1 MDLALWVW
9 SERRRSIIVY
19 TAAVLDIRLIRE
31 KPEEVQAG
39 LDRLGAGVTLA
50 PVLAL
55 DARVR
60 DLKNESQNLQA
71 EQNRLSK
78 EIGRA
83 AAGEARDQAKAAAT
97 ALRERIEGLTA
108 ELGKQEAALDELL
121 LELPNLPHPSV
132 PTGKDETENVVLRQQ
147 GTPRAFEFQP
157 LPHWDLGTRH
167 DIIDFERG
175 VKISGSRFYVL
186 KGWGARLQ
194 RALITYMLD
203 VHTEK
208 HGYVEIYPPYMVKR
222 DCLVGTGNL
231 PKFGANLYRDA
242 EEDFWFIPT
251 AEVPVTNLY
260 RDEILPESALPLKH
274 VAFTACFRRE
284 QMAAGRDTRGIKR
297 GHQFDKVELVKFVHP
312 DRSMDELH
320 ALLGDAED
328 VLRGLE
334 LPYRVVQMCTGDLS
348 FSAMAKLDLEL
359 WAPGQNE
366 WLEVS
371 SCSNFGEFQARRA
384 RIRFREGQEGGGGG
398 SGGGGGGGGKGKNRF
413 VHTLN
418 GSGLALP
425 RTLIGVL
432 ETYQRADGRI
442 DVPAALRP
450 YLGGAT
456 VLGS

>member
-1 MDLALWVW
+1 V
-9 SERRRSIIVY
+9 I
-19 TAAVLDIRLIRE
+19 DIRLLRE
-31 KPEEVQAG
+31 KPEEVRAG
-39 LDRLGAGVTLA
+39 YQRLGSAIDLDA
-50 PVLAL
+50 VLAQ
-55 DARVR
+55 DSRVR
-60 DLKNESQNLQA
+60 DLKNESQTLQA
-71 EQNRLSK
+71 EQNRMSK

-83 AAGEARDQAKAAAT
+83 APGEAREQAKAASLT
-97 ALRERIEGLTA
+97 FKERIERIAGELAAAETA
-108 ELGKQEAALDELL
+108 LEAQLLD
-121 LELPNLPHPSV
+121 LPNLPHPSV
-132 PTGKDETENVVLRQQ
+132 PTGKDESENRVLREEGQKRTYSFAPQ
-147 GTPRAFEFQP
+147 
-157 LPHWDLGTRH
+157 PHWDLGTRL

-203 VHTEK
+203 LHTTQ
-208 HGYVEIYPPYMVKR
+208 HAYVEIYPPYMVR
-222 DCLVGTGNL
+222 RECLVGTGNL
-231 PKFGANLYRDA
+231 PKFGENLYRDA

-260 RDEILPESALPLKH
+260 REEILDGAALPIRH

-297 GHQFDKVELVKFVHP
+297 GHQFDKVELVKFVRP
-312 DRSMDELH
+312 ETSMDELTG
-320 ALLGDAED
+320 LLGHAEA
-328 VLRGLE
+328 VLKGLE

-348 FSAMAKLDLEL
+348 FSAMAKFDLEL
-359 WAPGQNE
+359 WAPGCNE

-371 SCSNFGEFQARRA
+371 SCSNFGDFQARRA
-384 RIRFREGQEGGGGG
+384 RIRFKDKDAKDK
-398 SGGGGGGGGKGKNRF
+398 SRF

-432 ETYQRADGRI
+432 ETYQRADGKI
-442 DVPAALRP
+442 DVPLALRP

-456 VLGS
+456 VLG

>member
-1 MDLALWVW
+1 V
-9 SERRRSIIVY
+9 
-19 TAAVLDIRLIRE
+19 
-31 KPEEVQAG
+31 
-39 LDRLGAGVTLA
+39 
-50 PVLAL
+50 PV
-55 DARVR
+55 
-60 DLKNESQNLQA
+60 
-71 EQNRLSK
+71 
-78 EIGRA
+78 
-83 AAGEARDQAKAAAT
+83 
-97 ALRERIEGLTA
+97 
-108 ELGKQEAALDELL
+108 
-121 LELPNLPHPSV
+121 
-132 PTGKDETENVVLRQQ
+132 GKDDSENKIVREEGQK
-147 GTPRAFEFQP
+147 RAFDFVPQ
-157 LPHWDLGTRH
+157 PHWDLGTKL

-203 VHTEK
+203 LHTQK
-208 HGYVEIYPPYMVKR
+208 HGYVEIYPPYMVR
-222 DCLVGTGNL
+222 RECLVGTGNL
-231 PKFGANLYRDA
+231 PKFGDNLYHDA
-242 EEDFWFIPT
+242 NEDFWWIPT

-260 RDEILPESALPLKH
+260 REEILDGASLPVRH

-297 GHQFDKVELVKFVHP
+297 GHQFDKVELVKFVRP
-312 DRSMDELH
+312 ETSMDELT
-320 ALLGDAED
+320 ALLSDAED

-359 WAPGQNE
+359 WAPGCNE

-384 RIRFREGQEGGGGG
+384 KIRFKDGQE
-398 SGGGGGGGGKGKNRF
+398 KTRF

-425 RTLIGVL
+425 RTLIGIL
-432 ETYQRADGRI
+432 ETYQRADGKM

-450 YLGGAT
+450 YLGGAA
-456 VLGS
+456 VLG

>member
-1 MDLALWVW
+1 MID
-9 SERRRSIIVY
+9 
-19 TAAVLDIRLIRE
+19 TRLLRE
-31 KPEEVQAG
+31 KPDEVRDAYK
-39 LDRLGAGVTLA
+39 RLGAAVDLDGVIA
-50 PVLAL
+50 A

-60 DLKNESQNLQA
+60 DLKNESQTLQA

-83 AAGEARDQAKAAAT
+83 AAGEARERAKADST
-97 ALRERIEGLTA
+97 ALKEKIEKFNTDLVSA
-108 ELGKQEAALDELL
+108 EASLETLL

-132 PTGKDETENVVLRQQ
+132 PVGKDETENVVLREE
-147 GTPRAFEFQP
+147 GRKRSTDFT
-157 LPHWDLGTRH
+157 LKPHWDLGTAL

-175 VKISGSRFYVL
+175 VKISGTRFYVL

-194 RALITYMLD
+194 RALITLMLD
-203 VHTEK
+203 LHTQK
-208 HGYVEIYPPYMVKR
+208 HGYVEIYPPYMVRR

-231 PKFGANLYRDA
+231 PKFGDNLYRDA
-242 EEDFWFIPT
+242 VEDFWFIPT

-260 RDEILPESALPLKH
+260 RDEIVDGARLPIKH

-297 GHQFDKVELVKFVHP
+297 GHQFDKVELVKFVRP
-312 DRSMDELH
+312 ETSMDELT
-320 ALLGDAED
+320 ALLSDAED
-328 VLRGLE
+328 VLKALE

-359 WAPGQNE
+359 WAPGCGE

-371 SCSNFGEFQARRA
+371 SCSNFGDFQARRA
-384 RIRFREGQEGGGGG
+384 RIRYKDAAAKE
-398 SGGGGGGGGKGKNRF
+398 KARF

-432 ETYQRADGRI
+432 ETYQRADGKI

-450 YLGGAT
+450 YLGGAEI
-456 VLGS
+456 LG

>member
-1 MDLALWVW
+1 M
-9 SERRRSIIVY
+9 I
-19 TAAVLDIRLIRE
+19 DIRLLRE
-31 KPEEVQAG
+31 KPDEVRAG
-39 LDRLGAGVTLA
+39 FARLGADVDIAGVM
-50 PVLAL
+50 AL
-55 DARVR
+55 DTRVR
-60 DLKNESQNLQA
+60 DLKNESQMLQA
-71 EQNRLSK
+71 EQNRMSK

-83 AAGEARDQAKAAAT
+83 APGEARDNAKAASG
-97 ALRERIEGLTA
+97 ALKEKIEKLAADLTA
-108 ELGKQEAALDELL
+108 AEEALDAQL

-132 PTGKDETENVVLRQQ
+132 PVGKDDSENVVLREE
-147 GTPRAFEFQP
+147 GPRRAFDFAPQ
-157 LPHWDLGTRH
+157 PHWDLGTRLGV
-167 DIIDFERG
+167 IDFERG

-203 VHTEK
+203 LHTEK
-208 HGYVEIYPPYMVKR
+208 HGYTEIYPPYMVKR
-222 DCLVGTGNL
+222 ECLVGTGNL
-231 PKFGANLYRDA
+231 PKFGDNLYRDA

-260 RDEILPESALPLKH
+260 RDEILPEAALPVRH

-312 DRSMDELH
+312 DTSMDELGK
-320 ALLGDAED
+320 LLSDAED

-334 LPYRVVQMCTGDLS
+334 LPYRVIQMCTGDLS
-348 FSAMAKLDLEL
+348 FSAMVKYDLEL

-371 SCSNFGEFQARRA
+371 SCSNFGDFQARRA
-384 RIRFREGQEGGGGG
+384 RIRFKEAGE
-398 SGGGGGGGGKGKNRF
+398 KGKNRF
-413 VHTLN
+413 LHTLN
-418 GSGLALP
+418 GSALALP
-425 RTLIGVL
+425 RTLIGIL
-432 ETYQRADGRI
+432 ETYQRADGRV

-456 VLGS
+456 VLG